1 MPGSNLIDL
10 SAALRDQLVA
20 NDAESKR
27 IDPATVPLRFSTLK
41 LIQQSPLHYW
51 HAVQRGY
58 DETLSMRL
66 GSGAHA
72 ILFGTPYVVW
82 SGRRAGKDWDAFA
95 KKHEGELVLTTSEY
109 EKAQDMARAIRSNP
123 IASRL
128 LFTDTKLETRIDWEW
143 QGRSFRSTPDA
154 ASRTTLV
161 DLKCLR
167 SAEPD
172 KVMWQSRNMYY
183 NAQAALYRMALNSI
197 GHNIKDCF
205 LVVVENKPPYPTT
218 VFRFL
223 ETALEAGE
231 RSLQSWMER
240 LRECESS
247 GSYPGYATTIQDLGV
262 PVSMDDLQFDDDEE
276 EESGNG
282 L

>member
-1 MPGSNLIDL
+1 MTNLIDL

-20 NDAESKR
+20 NDAESKL

-58 DETLSMRL
+58 DETLSQRL

-95 KKHEGELVLTTSEY
+95 KKHADELILTTSEY
-109 EKAQDMARAIRSNP
+109 EKAQDMAKAIRSNP

-167 SAEPD
+167 SAEPEAV
-172 KVMWQSRNMYY
+172 KWQSAKMKYEV
-183 NAQAALYRMALNSI
+183 QAAVYRRALNQT
-197 GHNIKDCF
+197 GRHNIKDNY
-205 LVVVENKPPYPTT
+205 LVVVENKQPHPVS
-218 VFRFL
+218 VFRFT
-223 ETALEAGE
+223 ETAIEAGDRVSASMLE
-231 RSLQSWMER
+231 QVLS
-240 LRECESS
+240 CEAAN
-247 GSYPGYATTIQDLGV
+247 SYPGYTTKIEDLEL
-262 PVSMDDLQFDDDEE
+262 PMTADDFIFDDDAEE
-276 EESGNG
+276 EQE
-282 L
+282 LPI

>member
-1 MPGSNLIDL
+1 MTNLIDL

-20 NDAESKR
+20 NDAESKL

-58 DETLSMRL
+58 DETLSQRL

-95 KKHEGELVLTTSEY
+95 KKHADELILTTSEY
-109 EKAQDMARAIRSNP
+109 EKAQDMAKAIRSNP

-197 GHNIKDCF
+197 GHNIKECF

-240 LRECESS
+240 LRECEAS